1 MKIDAI
7 TQKLEEGLESLLNSD
22 NWTAYLDTLSR
33 FHHYSFNNCVLILMQ
48 CPEASRV
55 AGYKKW
61 QEFGRQVR
69 KGEKAIQILAPVPH
83 KKVVQDGDEE
93 KVIRWNTYRVVSVF
107 DVSQTD
113 GDDLPEICRTLTDGV
128 DGYEDMIRRLTDY
141 SAVPVVFEA
150 INGSTKGYYSKADN
164 KIAVK
169 ENMSQA
175 QTIKTLVHEIAHSL
189 MHADSDK
196 DRSTKEIEAESV
208 AYTVCQHFGIETGE
222 YSFGYLASWSGG
234 DRDALK
240 KSMAAIQQTADK
252 IITGI

>member
-1 MKIDAI
+1 MPK
-7 TQKLEEGLESLLNSD
+7 
-22 NWTAYLDTLSR
+22 
-33 FHHYSFNNCVLILMQ
+33 
-48 CPEASRV
+48 
-55 AGYKKW
+55 
-61 QEFGRQVR
+61 
-69 KGEKAIQILAPVPH
+69 
-83 KKVVQDGDEE
+83 
-93 KVIRWNTYRVVSVF
+93 
-107 DVSQTD
+107 
-113 GDDLPEICRTLTDGV
+113 
-128 DGYEDMIRRLTDY
+128 
-141 SAVPVVFEA
+141 
-150 INGSTKGYYSKADN
+150 
-164 KIAVK
+164 
-169 ENMSQA
+169 A